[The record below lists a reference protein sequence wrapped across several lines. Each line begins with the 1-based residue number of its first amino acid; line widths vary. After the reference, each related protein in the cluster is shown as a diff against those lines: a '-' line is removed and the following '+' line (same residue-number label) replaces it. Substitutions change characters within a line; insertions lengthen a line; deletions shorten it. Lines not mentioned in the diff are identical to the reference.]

1 MRTPLFL
8 ILAVAAATVAAPA
21 ASVDR
26 ATAEERLAKAT
37 AGLVAGEPVDCIS
50 ERLPTRLEAAGPRLI
65 YKVSRG
71 LVYVNETAGGCENVG
86 RGDALV
92 TRSYTSRLCRGDI
105 GQTVDLVAKTPT
117 GSCSLGSFIPYR
129 APR

>member
-1 MRTPLFL
+1 MRAPLSMVIAL
-8 ILAVAAATVAAPA
+8 GAVGVAAPA
-21 ASVDR
+21 ASIDR
-26 ATAEERLAKAT
+26 STAEERFAKAT
-37 AGLVAGEPVDCIS
+37 AGLVPGKPVDCIS
-50 ERLPTRLEAAGPRLI
+50 ERLPSRLEAAGRRLI

-71 LVYVNETAGGCENVG
+71 LVYVNETAGGCENVA

-105 GQTVDLVAKTPT
+105 GQTVDLTANTPT
-117 GSCSLGSFIPYR
+117 GSCSLGSFTPYR